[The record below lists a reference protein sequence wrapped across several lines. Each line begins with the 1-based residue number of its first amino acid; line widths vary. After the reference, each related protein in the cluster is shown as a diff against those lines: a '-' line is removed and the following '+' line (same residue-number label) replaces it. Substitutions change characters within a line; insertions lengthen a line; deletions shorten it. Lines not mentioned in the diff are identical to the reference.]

1 MLDFIDNP
9 EDYPNTQQIVEEIR
23 NCEDVSKL
31 KELTDKLQDV
41 MATENPKGVTMAKR
55 LVEKWSKKLE
65 PFEDEDKKTCAALLE
80 NTFRYM
86 KEVEAIVNQTDIIK
100 VIVAQKDRHEQQLK
114 DMDEKIE
121 LEIMSFYDKHDE
133 ALSEFRDIDH
143 NLRDRINILEERVLS
158 EVKGLSA
165 NKPNRWSWLVPF
177 CILMTL
183 LGAFAAYSR
192 RKLKTLKSG
201 L

>member
-1 MLDFIDNP
+1 MKITKHLFLLLLA
-9 EDYPNTQQIVEEIR
+9 VLF
-23 NCEDVSKL
+23 VSSGQL
-31 KELTDKLQDV
+31 FAFADET
-41 MATENPKGVTMAKR
+41 TT
-55 LVEKWSKKLE
+55 
-65 PFEDEDKKTCAALLE
+65 EDEEDM
-80 NTFRYM
+80 N
-86 KEVEAIVNQTDIIK
+86 EVEAIVNQTDVIK
-100 VIVAQKDRHEQQLK
+100 MIVSQKQRHAESLRE
-114 DMDEKIE
+114 MDEKIE

-143 NLRDRINILEERVLS
+143 NMRDRINILEERVLS

>member
-1 MLDFIDNP
+1 MKITKHLFLLSLA
-9 EDYPNTQQIVEEIR
+9 VLF
-23 NCEDVSKL
+23 VSSGQL
-31 KELTDKLQDV
+31 FAFADEST
-41 MATENPKGVTMAKR
+41 T
-55 LVEKWSKKLE
+55 
-65 PFEDEDKKTCAALLE
+65 EDEEDM
-80 NTFRYM
+80 N
-86 KEVEAIVNQTDIIK
+86 EVEAIVNQTDVIK
-100 VIVAQKDRHEQQLK
+100 MIVSQKERHAQSLRE
-114 DMDEKIE
+114 MDEKIE

-201 L
+201 F

>member
-1 MLDFIDNP
+1 MKITKHLFLLLLA
-9 EDYPNTQQIVEEIR
+9 VLF
-23 NCEDVSKL
+23 VSSGQL
-31 KELTDKLQDV
+31 FAFADET
-41 MATENPKGVTMAKR
+41 TT
-55 LVEKWSKKLE
+55 
-65 PFEDEDKKTCAALLE
+65 EDEEDM
-80 NTFRYM
+80 N
-86 KEVEAIVNQTDIIK
+86 EVEAIVNQTDVIK
-100 VIVAQKDRHEQQLK
+100 MIVSQKQRHAESLRE
-114 DMDEKIE
+114 MDEKIE

>member
-1 MLDFIDNP
+1 MK
-9 EDYPNTQQIVEEIR
+9 IR
-23 NCEDVSKL
+23 
-31 KELTDKLQDV
+31 
-41 MATENPKGVTMAKR
+41 KR
-55 LVEKWSKKLE
+55 LFLLSLAALFVYSCPPLAYADETTTT
-65 PFEDEDKKTCAALLE
+65 EDEEDM
-80 NTFRYM
+80 N
-86 KEVEAIVNQTDIIK
+86 EVEAIVNQTDVIK
-100 VIVAQKDRHEQQLK
+100 MIVSQKQRHAESLK
-114 DMDEKIE
+114 AMDEKIE

-158 EVKGLSA
+158 EVKTLSA

-192 RKLKTLKSG
+192 RKLKTLR
-201 L
+201 

>member
-1 MLDFIDNP
+1 MLLCALARTSYADDGDDNTAA
-9 EDYPNTQQIVEEIR
+9 ED
-23 NCEDVSKL
+23 
-31 KELTDKLQDV
+31 
-41 MATENPKGVTMAKR
+41 
-55 LVEKWSKKLE
+55 
-65 PFEDEDKKTCAALLE
+65 DED
-80 NTFRYM
+80 M

-133 ALSEFRDIDH
+133 ALTEFRDIDH
-143 NLRDRINILEERVLS
+143 NLRDRINVLESRVMS
-158 EVKGLSA
+158 EVKMLSS
-165 NKPNRWSWLVPF
+165 NKPNRWSWLLPF

-192 RKLKTLKSG
+192 KKLKKLRAGSSYD
-201 L
+201 